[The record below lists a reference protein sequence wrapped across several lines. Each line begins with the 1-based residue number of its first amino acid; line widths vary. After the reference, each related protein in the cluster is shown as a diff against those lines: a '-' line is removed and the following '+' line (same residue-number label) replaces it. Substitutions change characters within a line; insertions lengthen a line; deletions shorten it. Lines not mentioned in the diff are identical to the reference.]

1 MENVE
6 SRDGHPAA
14 GAAGEPVPGVGEL
27 IQLLFDGPLDIVG
40 DVHGEIGPLGDLLAV
55 LGYDRDGGHPDG
67 RRLVFVGDLTDRGP
81 DSPAVV
87 RLVAGMVE
95 AGRAQCILGNH
106 ELNLLLDHD
115 KPENGWF
122 KDEPSRGNS
131 CETAADEATRDF
143 VLEFFA
149 SLPMALER
157 SDLRI
162 AHACWD
168 EPAIALARE
177 ATDVVGLCEE
187 HEERIDRGLL
197 GRDLLEVERSLA
209 HQNLNPVRMI
219 TSGPEE
225 RAPERHFAGERWRDE
240 RRVKWWESD
249 RGGPVCVFG
258 HYSMPVDQSHDFG
271 RAICVDYGVG
281 RRAKERTE
289 VGDEGPFV
297 TTRLA
302 ALRWPEREMV
312 FDTGRS

>member
-1 MENVE
+1 
-6 SRDGHPAA
+6 
-14 GAAGEPVPGVGEL
+14 
-27 IQLLFDGPLDIVG
+27 LDIVG
-40 DVHGEIGPLGDLLAV
+40 DVHGEIDGLLSLREV
-55 LGYDRDGGHPDG
+55 LGYDPDGRHPDG

-87 RLVAGMVE
+87 RLVAEMVE

-122 KDEPSRGNS
+122 KDEPSRGNG
-131 CETAADEATRDF
+131 CERSADEATRGF
-143 VLEFFA
+143 VLEFFGT
-149 SLPMALER
+149 LPMGLER
-157 SDLRI
+157 SDLRVV
-162 AHACWD
+162 HACWD
-168 EPAIALARE
+168 EAAIELARE
-177 ATDVVGLCEE
+177 ATDVVGLYEE

-197 GRDLLEVERSLA
+197 GRDLPEVERSLA

-225 RAPERHFAGERWRDE
+225 RAPERHFAGGRWRDE

-258 HYSMPVDQSHDFG
+258 HYSMSVDQPHDFG
-271 RAICVDYGVG
+271 SAICVDYGVG
-281 RRAKERTE
+281 RRSKERVE
-289 VGDEGPFV
+289 VGSEGPFAS
-297 TTRLA
+297 TRLA

-312 FDTGRS
+312 FDDGELHPCQPKNG